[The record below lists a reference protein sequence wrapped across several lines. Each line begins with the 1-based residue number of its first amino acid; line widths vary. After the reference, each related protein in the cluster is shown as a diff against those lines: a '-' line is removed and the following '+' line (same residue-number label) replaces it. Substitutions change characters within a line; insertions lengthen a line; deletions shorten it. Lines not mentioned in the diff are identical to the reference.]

1 MYRKRANDFA
11 PAMVALGFCYSNGV
25 GVARDYAEALQ
36 WRRKAAENGDADAMY
51 NLGAH
56 YANGRGV
63 KRDLQEAARWFEKS
77 LEAGN
82 KEAQAA
88 LESLA
93 SLEPVQETTITEK
106 LVGLF
111 CRGEETIKTIRPR
124 GYLEKEME

>member
-1 MYRKRANDFA
+1 MRSGDKQGFFTGVKR
-11 PAMVALGFCYSNGV
+11 
-25 GVARDYAEALQ
+25 
-36 WRRKAAENGDADAMY
+36 AAENGDADARY

-93 SLEPVQETTITEK
+93 SLEPVQETTTIEK

-111 CRGEETIKTIRPR
+111 RRGEEAIKTIRPR
-124 GYLEKEME
+124 GFLEKEME